1 MLICMVRYLDSMKF
15 DQFHDKPI
23 DCEFKWI
30 WTPYVKDLHVSYVG
44 DLIISEKKITDIIL
58 SS

>member
-1 MLICMVRYLDSMKF
+1 MNMN
-15 DQFHDKPI
+15 
-23 DCEFKWI
+23 
-30 WTPYVKDLHVSYVG
+30 PYVKDLHVSYVG